1 MEHTYH
7 RLQCKRITI
16 FNQNVMGS
24 IKVAFAL
31 RERQMCAYYKIIDEC
46 IYVALYSGY
55 TVF

>member
-1 MEHTYH
+1 
-7 RLQCKRITI
+7 
-16 FNQNVMGS
+16 MGS